1 MAAGILRPM
10 LAIRIAVFAA
20 GLALTAW
27 TLMSAVRTVVLPRSV
42 QSVLNSIVMKPLSR
56 AMRAIAGLRPAFS
69 WRDRVMAYFGPL
81 AMLSLVMMW
90 LVLVATGFMGMFWA
104 VEQLGWADAFH
115 KSGSSLLTLGFAPI
129 DGTLLRALSF
139 VEATLGLG
147 LLALLITYLPTLYS
161 SFQRRERQV
170 ALLEV
175 RAGTPASALVVLIR
189 TYRIGWLDRLGDLFG
204 EWEVWFAD
212 VEESHTSFPVLSF
225 LRSPQPDRHWV
236 VAAGTVLDAASLSA
250 SVLDLPRQPQ
260 ADLVIRA
267 GYVSL
272 RRIADFFGISYD
284 PDPRQGD
291 PISITR
297 KEFDEACDLLVSE
310 GLPLKGD
317 RDQAWVD
324 FAGWRVNYDTVLLA
338 LSELTMAPYSPW
350 TSDRSAP
357 DHHRLRVR
365 RWGRTRIPDD
375 IGEPGS

>member
-1 MAAGILRPM
+1 
-10 LAIRIAVFAA
+10 
-20 GLALTAW
+20 
-27 TLMSAVRTVVLPRSV
+27 MSAVRTVILPRSV
-42 QSVLNSIVMKPLSR
+42 QSVLNGIVMKPLSR
-56 AMRAIAGLRPAFS
+56 SMRAIAGLRPAFS
-69 WRDRVMAYFGPL
+69 WRDGVMAYFGPL
-81 AMLSLVMMW
+81 AMLALVMMW

-104 VEQLGWADAFH
+104 VEQLGWTDAFH

-129 DGTLLRALSF
+129 DGTFLRALSF

-161 SFQRRERQV
+161 SFQRRERRV

-189 TYRIGWLDRLGDLFG
+189 THRIGWLDRLGDLFG

-267 GYVSL
+267 GYVAL
-272 RRIADFFGISYD
+272 RRIADFFGIAYD

-297 KEFDEACDLLVSE
+297 EEFDEACDRLAAE
-310 GLPLKGD
+310 GLPLKDD

-350 TSDRSAP
+350 TSDRSTP
-357 DHHRLRVR
+357 GHHRLRVR

-375 IGEPGS
+375 IGEPES